1 MGSCGESKS
10 ESSRSGSQLQLFQG
24 QSGVLCGGCLK
35 QGGQL
40 PSKQVE
46 EEPPRDWV
54 LGPVRVNCSRAETNG
69 QWSSDQGRGGK
80 PYKPPG

>member
-1 MGSCGESKS
+1 MGSCAESKS
-10 ESSRSGSQLQLFQG
+10 ESSRSGSQLHLFQG

-46 EEPPRDWV
+46 EPPRDWV
-54 LGPVRVNCSRAETNG
+54 LGPVRVDCSRAKRNRLSGVATKVGEEEGG
-69 QWSSDQGRGGK
+69 Q
-80 PYKPPG
+80 PC